1 MIETAML
8 VAVSFLLKIE
18 IQIHQMNFKRSLRK
32 DDK

>member
-18 IQIHQMNFKRSLRK
+18 IQIHQMYIKFIK
-32 DDK
+32 